1 MYRYNTVL
9 YHDNWSEDIDTL
21 LVCKIK
27 NAHNSK
33 MICDNS
39 ENHARQ
45 LLIRHLSK
53 KYIENKMLLT
63 LTVFINNTPFIRCA
77 MALDLKKKKKIEVIY
92 MLCNKLV
99 SH

>member
-9 YHDNWSEDIDTL
+9 DHDNWSEDIDTL
-21 LVCKIK
+21 LVCKIN

-33 MICDNS
+33 MIRDNS

-53 KYIENKMLLT
+53 KYKEN
-63 LTVFINNTPFIRCA
+63 
-77 MALDLKKKKKIEVIY
+77 
-92 MLCNKLV
+92 
-99 SH
+99 

>member
-9 YHDNWSEDIDTL
+9 DHDNWSEDIDTL

-33 MICDNS
+33 MIRDNS

-63 LTVFINNTPFIRCA
+63 LTVFIKNTPFIRCA

>member
-9 YHDNWSEDIDTL
+9 DHDNWSEDIDTL

-33 MICDNS
+33 MIRDNS

-45 LLIRHLSK
+45 LLIHLSK

-77 MALDLKKKKKIEVIY
+77 MALDLKKKKK
-92 MLCNKLV
+92 N
-99 SH
+99 